1 MINII
6 SKNIVRRNANLD
18 NNIKDDD
25 IKKVQFSDETPLE
38 THAVST
44 DEIQVKSDE
53 NDSTLKASE
62 SGASLKVGGEN
73 ENKTALNV
81 EDKLND
87 VKPESEY
94 ERLSRLYNQKQ
105 EKPRA
110 NVKVLM
116 VFSIIATIAV
126 AVVGAWCAIFL
137 LLKVLGVDGGR
148 FFGQTENVLS
158 FGIAGL
164 TGFIFYVSSFA
175 LIVLI
180 CGVTALIMKM
190 FIKLCKNLNQTKYQP
205 YHIVAYNGTY
215 ICMTIIVG
223 IELILFGFALAVI
236 INTSESFN
244 WIAWL
249 FVVLTVAIFA
259 VFVDLIV
266 ELCIARV
273 KYSKYPDKQLKLDIK
288 KEALERYK
296 YFMFRGGRD
305 VKRAKTR
312 RRWF

>member
-44 DEIQVKSDE
+44 DEIQAKSDE
-53 NDSTLKASE
+53 NASTLNASE
-62 SGASLKVGGEN
+62 SGASLKADEN
-73 ENKTALNV
+73 IESKTANA
-81 EDKLND
+81 EAKLND
-87 VKPESEY
+87 AKPESDY

-110 NVKVLM
+110 NAKVLM
-116 VFSIIATIAV
+116 AFSIIATVAV

-137 LLKVLGVDGGR
+137 LLKVFGVDGGR

-175 LIVLI
+175 LIILI
-180 CGVTALIMKM
+180 CGVTALVMKM

-215 ICMTIIVG
+215 IYNTIVVG
-223 IELILFGFALAVI
+223 IELILLGFALGVI
-236 INTSESFN
+236 INTSKSFN